1 MANLSGQTIQST
13 YPGLLN
19 LNTATT
25 GITSTPQAITD
36 GYGNDSGVDIATN
49 YLGAPNILNYQSNLQ
64 PDYMG
69 VGFGLGGSAN
79 QANSQNRLIYGV
91 LYDTGFNAYSAITY
105 NMVSATTSSDV
116 VSFSLYTP
124 QMVTGYGIS
133 PKDLI
138 VSGISITS
146 TGSTGLKTTSI
157 SPNISFSGQGGG
169 GFYIFAFVVSNANVT
184 PTVRYGVRITT
195 AGAFPVFSDSL
206 GFNISNAGTALQP
219 ASRSSLAGGLGVIN
233 TVQSSYSASDI
244 QSQWSTVTA
253 SNWGFGLNVVK

>member
-36 GYGNDSGVDIATN
+36 GYGNDTGLDIATD
-49 YLGAPNILNYQSNLQ
+49 YLAAPNMLNYVKTFQ

-69 VGFGLGGSAN
+69 VGFGAGSTTN
-79 QANSQNRLIYGV
+79 QANSQNRLIYGI
-91 LYDTGFNAYSAITY
+91 LYDNGFNSYSAITY
-105 NMVSATTSSDV
+105 NLVSATTSTDV

-124 QMVTGYGIS
+124 QMVTGYGLA

-146 TGSTGLKTTSI
+146 TGTTGVKTTSI
-157 SPNISFSGQGGG
+157 SPNLSFSGTGG

-184 PTVRYGVRITT
+184 PTVRYGVRSTT
-195 AGAFPVFSDSL
+195 AGQFPVFSDSL
-206 GFNISNAGTALQP
+206 GFNLNNAGTSLQA
-219 ASRSSLAGGLGVIN
+219 ASRSGLAAGLGVIN
-233 TVQSSYSASDI
+233 TVQANYSASDI
-244 QSQWSTVTA
+244 QSQWSTVTPA
-253 SNWGFGLNVVK
+253 NWGFGLNVVK

>member
-25 GITSTPQAITD
+25 GITSSPQAITD
-36 GYGNDSGVDIATN
+36 GLGNNTGIDIATN
-49 YLGAPNILNYQSNLQ
+49 YLAAPNILNYQSNLQ

-69 VGFGLGGSAN
+69 VGFSVGGTAN

-91 LYDTGFNAYSAITY
+91 LYDTGFNSYSAITY
-105 NMVSATTSSDV
+105 NMVSATTTSDV

-138 VSGISITS
+138 VSGITLTS
-146 TGSTGLKTTSI
+146 TGAAGVKTTSI
-157 SPNISFSGQGGG
+157 SPNLSFSGQGGG
-169 GFYIFAFVVSNANVT
+169 GFYIYAFVVSNANVT
-184 PTVRYGVRITT
+184 PTVRYGVRTT
-195 AGAFPVFSDSL
+195 TTGAFPVFSDSL
-206 GFNISNAGTALQP
+206 GFNISNAGTSLQP
-219 ASRSSLAGGLGVIN
+219 AGRSVLTASLGVIN
-233 TVQSSYSASDI
+233 TVQSSYTAADI
-244 QSQWSTVTA
+244 QSQWSSVAA

>member
-13 YPGLLN
+13 FYGLLN

-25 GITSTPQAITD
+25 GITSTPQSITD
-36 GYGNDSGVDIATN
+36 GLGNDTGLDIATN
-49 YLGAPNILNYQSNLQ
+49 YLSAPNILNYQSNLR

-69 VGFGLGGSAN
+69 VGFGIGGTAN

-91 LYDTGFNAYSAITY
+91 LYDTGFNSYSALTY

-124 QMVTGYGIS
+124 QMVNGYGIA

-138 VSGISITS
+138 VSGITLTS
-146 TGSTGLKTTSI
+146 TGVAGVKTTSI
-157 SPNISFSGQGGG
+157 SPNLSFSGTGGG
-169 GFYIFAFVVSNANVT
+169 GYYIYAFVVSNANVT
-184 PTVRYGVRITT
+184 PTVRYGVRPTT
-195 AGAFPVFSDSL
+195 AGGFPVLSDSL
-206 GFNISNAGTALQP
+206 GWNLTNAGTALQP
-219 ASRSSLAGGLGVIN
+219 ASRTGLAGGLGVIN
-233 TVQSSYSASDI
+233 TVQSSYTAADI
-244 QSQWSTVTA
+244 QSQWSTVLA